1 MLIDRTHRGWIVGC
15 LIALAVAAAVYIPYY
30 RASLHHPS
38 GGSAIGLTY
47 GIAGFAL
54 MIFAGLL
61 GARRKVPMWR
71 LGRAATWMRG
81 HIWLGL
87 LSFPLILFHGG
98 FHFGGAVT
106 FALMWLFVVVV
117 VSGVVGLLL
126 QQVLPRLMLTRVPLE
141 TVYEQIDPVVEQL
154 RGEADELVAAAA
166 GSLPVSSARSVEVR
180 RAGGGAD
187 ERMGQPRSSPRA
199 APVALAPTPESNVL
213 RDAYLR
219 DIRPFLDPRNRRD
232 GVIDTAAKSA
242 TLFRELRTALPP
254 VLHQTVAEL
263 ESICDERR
271 QLADQKRLHHWLHG
285 WLLVHV
291 PLSLALLLLGAVHA
305 VIALRY

>member
-1 MLIDRTHRGWIVGC
+1 MLIDSGHRRWIGASLV
-15 LIALAVAAAVYIPYY
+15 ILAVATAFYVPYVRAA
-30 RASLHHPS
+30 LNGPS
-38 GGSAIGLTY
+38 GGSVHGLVY
-47 GIAGFAL
+47 GIVGFAF

-61 GARRKVPMWR
+61 GARRRVPTWR
-71 LGRAATWMRG
+71 IGRGTLWLRG

-87 LSFPLILFHGG
+87 VSFPLILFHGG
-98 FHFGGAVT
+98 FHFGGALTTV
-106 FALMWLFVVVV
+106 LMILFIVVF
-117 VSGVVGLLL
+117 VSGIVGVIL
-126 QQVLPRLMLTRVPLE
+126 QQTLPRLMLTRVPLE

-154 RGEADELVAAAA
+154 REEADELVAAAA
-166 GSLPVSSARSVEVR
+166 GPLPVATARMVEIR

-199 APVALAPTPESNVL
+199 APVALAPTPESNLL

-219 DIRPFLDPRNRRD
+219 DIRPFLDPAHHRN
-232 GVIDTAAKSA
+232 GIVDTAAKST

-254 VLHQTVAEL
+254 LLHATVAEL
-263 ESICDERR
+263 ESICEERR

-285 WLLVHV
+285 WLLIHV
-291 PLSLALLLLGAVHA
+291 PLSLALLLLGAIHA